1 VLEENVLEVRGL
13 NSGYGHLQV
22 LWDVSLEV
30 STGEFVVLLGPNGA
44 GKTTLLRAISGI
56 VQPWAGEIRFLGHQ
70 IEGLP
75 GHRIARMGVSFV
87 TEDSN
92 LFGGM
97 SVLENLRLG
106 AYGDRNRDR
115 IKASLDYV
123 LDLFPVLAERRKQ
136 LAGTLSGGERKML
149 AVGRALMSDPKIF
162 LVDEPSLGLAPALV
176 LAVFEALQELHK
188 RGVTIFL
195 VEQNV
200 GIALNAADRGYVLE
214 QGSILLEGTSADLL
228 ENEHVREVY
237 LGIA

>member
-44 GKTTLLRAISGI
+44 GKTTLLRAISGV

-70 IEGLP
+70 IGGLP

-106 AYGDRNRDR
+106 AYGDRDKDR

-200 GIALNAADRGYVLE
+200 GIALNVADRGYVLE
-214 QGSILLEGTSADLL
+214 QGSISLEGTSADLL